1 MFRKGKTKLKLV
13 DIRCIEKISFAD
25 NLEHLT
31 ELPVFCIKQN
41 LFVCDLSLAFDFV
54 WTDKT

>member
-1 MFRKGKTKLKLV
+1 MKGKTKLKLV

-25 NLEHLT
+25 NLEHLI

-41 LFVCDLSLAFDFV
+41 LLFACELSLAFDFV
-54 WTDKT
+54 

>member
-1 MFRKGKTKLKLV
+1 MKGKTKLKLV

-25 NLEHLT
+25 NLEHLI

-41 LFVCDLSLAFDFV
+41 LFACELSLAFDFV
-54 WTDKT
+54 